1 MSGPQSTTKLDHIL
15 ERGASR
21 HHMSLQK
28 AMSRVAGPFPL
39 AGPATWSNDWHAY
52 RPCPTPHLHEGQ
64 DLDAPEGT
72 PIVAIA
78 NSSVIGKGSDP
89 ASGNF
94 VEIRNSRGTEF
105 FYCHLSGYAPGIH
118 TGQRV
123 RQGQLLGYVGA
134 TGDATG
140 PHLHLQVEP
149 NGVPAPP
156 KPWIDR
162 WLLKALGQA
171 RALAGMTTA
180 RPPAARQDGA
190 GGVVLPRHVMV
201 EDVESGAST
210 SGRSGQ
216 GAARARPSVQTV
228 QSQASH
234 GMPVGV
240 PAAGFVILSMAL
252 TLAVLARRQPTH
264 PG

>member
-1 MSGPQSTTKLDHIL
+1 
-15 ERGASR
+15 
-21 HHMSLQK
+21 
-28 AMSRVAGPFPL
+28 
-39 AGPATWSNDWHAY
+39 
-52 RPCPTPHLHEGQ
+52 
-64 DLDAPEGT
+64 
-72 PIVAIA
+72 VAIA